1 MRDVDSQKATSAEQE
16 QRESLRRIAQH
27 VREERDA
34 DRSPDMAYVQRWT
47 KADAPI
53 DVDEEQYGAFVAD
66 VVVLLSVGRRQA
78 LRAHVLRHG
87 GVDVADARVP
97 QPKMDAQ
104 AMRAACQWLSQPVD
118 MNGQSAPLPQ
128 SQQWMTAVAQHWLA
142 RNSD

>member
-1 MRDVDSQKATSAEQE
+1 MRDVDSQKATSTEQE

-27 VREERDA
+27 VREEHAAGRG
-34 DRSPDMAYVQRWT
+34 SDMAYVQRWT
-47 KADAPI
+47 KAGAPI

-87 GVDVADARVP
+87 GVDVADTRTPRLDV
-97 QPKMDAQ
+97 DAQ

-118 MNGQSAPLPQ
+118 INGQSAHLPQ
-128 SQQWMTAVAQHWLA
+128 SQQWMTAVAQYWLA
-142 RNSD
+142 THA